1 MTTHCTTVKIERMWT
16 MMKRTLPRHLILLCC
31 IASAAAFGQ
40 DDRESDAILNTPR
53 PGIASVQTPFAAL
66 KPQASWKIGGE
77 LAYWVLPT
85 REAVW
90 AVSAK
95 PYSVRR
101 IDPKTGEIVAT
112 IALPGEVCSKPE
124 LAFGTLW
131 VPVCSKKPA
140 VLRIDPR
147 TNKVGATV
155 SVGWIAPD
163 GDITSSADSLW
174 VVTAN
179 DATLSRINPDTGAV
193 RQRVHVPRG
202 SFNPLYSDGVVW
214 ITSAD
219 ENLLTA
225 IDASSG
231 DVLGSVSVGLKPR
244 FLTAG
249 GGSIWTLNQGDGS
262 VSRIDAKSRK
272 VVATIAAGLQGEGGE
287 ICYGA
292 DTIWATVFTLPLT
305 RIDPSTDKTVR
316 QWKGPGGDSLGCGAD
331 AVWLMDYIR
340 GTLARIPYE
349 SILKP

>member
-1 MTTHCTTVKIERMWT
+1 MAF
-16 MMKRTLPRHLILLCC
+16 RHIFVLCY

-40 DDRESDAILNTPR
+40 DDRESDAVLNTPR
-53 PGIASVQTPFAAL
+53 PGIASVQIPFAAL
-66 KPQASWKIGGE
+66 HPQASWKIGGE

-85 REAVW
+85 PEAVW
-90 AVSAK
+90 VVSAK
-95 PYSVRR
+95 PYAVRR
-101 IDPKTGEIVAT
+101 IDPKTAKVVAT

-124 LAFGTLW
+124 FAFGTLW
-131 VPVCSKKPA
+131 VPVCSKMP
-140 VLRIDPR
+140 VLLRIDPR
-147 TNKVGATV
+147 TNQIGGKV

-163 GDITSSADSLW
+163 GDLTSSADSLW
-174 VVTAN
+174 MVTGN
-179 DATLSRINPDTGAV
+179 DGTLSRINPDTGAV

-219 ENLLTA
+219 KSVLTA

-231 DVLGSVSVGLKPR
+231 EVLGSVPVGLKPR

-272 VVATIAAGLQGEGGE
+272 VIATIAAGLQGEGGE

-292 DTIWATVFTLPLT
+292 NTIWATVFTLPLT
-305 RIDPSTDKTVR
+305 RIDPSTNKTVR
-316 QWKGPGGDSLGCGAD
+316 QWKGPGGDSLGCDAD

-340 GTLARIPYE
+340 GTVWRLPYP
-349 SILKP
+349 SVAKP